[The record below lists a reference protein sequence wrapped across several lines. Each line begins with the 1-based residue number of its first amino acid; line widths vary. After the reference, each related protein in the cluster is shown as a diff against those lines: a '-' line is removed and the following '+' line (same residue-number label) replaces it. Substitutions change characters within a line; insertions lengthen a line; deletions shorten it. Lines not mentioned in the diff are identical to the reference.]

1 MAKELYSRHMLAH
14 LWVSPRHMRNRGTPK
29 FRPIFFLENN
39 NENRFFRLF
48 KQFQETFASK
58 VFPQNAVLSLKKLIE
73 NGHF

>member
-1 MAKELYSRHMLAH
+1 
-14 LWVSPRHMRNRGTPK
+14 MRNRGTPK